1 MKTQLKNSQTV
12 RRYSQAFR
20 RKVLLELT
28 EGKYTKN
35 EVIRLYGMNPATLYD
50 WIRKM
55 KRLDLLN
62 HRVRIEMA
70 DEKDKIKELQAR
82 IKELEG
88 ALVQTQL
95 EHLKSEAYLAVTMEE
110 LGYND
115 KSELP
120 KKPKAKR
127 SKRR

>member
-1 MKTQLKNSQTV
+1 MKTQLKNSETV

-50 WIRKM
+50 WIRKS

-62 HRVRIEMA
+62 PRVRIEMVN
-70 DEKDKIKELQAR
+70 EKDKIKELQAR
-82 IKELEG
+82 VKDLEG
-88 ALVQTQL
+88 ALAQTQL
-95 EHLKSEAYLAVTMEE
+95 EHLKSEAYLSVVMEE
-110 LGYND
+110 LGYSD

-120 KKPKAKR
+120 KKSKAKR